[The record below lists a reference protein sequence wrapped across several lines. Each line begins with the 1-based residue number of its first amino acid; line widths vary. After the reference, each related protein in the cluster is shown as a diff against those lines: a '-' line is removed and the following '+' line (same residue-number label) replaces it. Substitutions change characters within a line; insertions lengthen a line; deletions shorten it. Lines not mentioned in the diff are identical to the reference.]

1 RQVELAE
8 LRLYITRR
16 GSERYRRGM
25 RMALA
30 FQRSHVRG
38 ESGGIGTTHLN
49 LGSRFFNS
57 RSASVIVIL
66 SEAKDLMV
74 KESNARALL
83 ESDIDPNPLAQFRR
97 WYDEALRA
105 GLVEPTAMTLATAS
119 RGGVPSARMV
129 LLKGY
134 DERGFVFFTNYAS
147 AKGRDLKENPQAAL
161 LFWWGP
167 LERQIRITGQVERV
181 PDSESDAYFLTRPI
195 GSRLGAIV
203 SNQS

>member
-1 RQVELAE
+1 
-8 LRLYITRR
+8 
-16 GSERYRRGM
+16 
-25 RMALA
+25 
-30 FQRSHVRG
+30 
-38 ESGGIGTTHLN
+38 
-49 LGSRFFNS
+49 
-57 RSASVIVIL
+57 
-66 SEAKDLMV
+66 MV
-74 KESNARALL
+74 KEGNARALL
-83 ESDIDPNPLAQFRR
+83 ESDIDPDPLAQFRR

-203 SNQS
+203 SNQSSVLKGREELEQQVAQLRDKYMEGKVPRPAHWGGFRVAPRTIEFWQGRPDRLHDRLRYAKQNGSWIIERLSP